1 MESVKLALMKRIE
14 EAMPEVR
21 IDEDYGQL
29 ESQEDQYPVVF
40 PCVLVGMGDTE
51 WLPMANRPGIQQ
63 GKTSVTLKLA
73 IDCYDDTSFTSGT
86 YGKVRER
93 RQMDLKLY
101 KTLQRFKSAR
111 CATPLVRVKSRDY
124 ALPGYVK
131 VFETTYAFTIND
143 NSGQSL

>member
-73 IDCYDDTSFTSGT
+73 IDCYDDTHVGSTT
-86 YGKVRER
+86 EAVAEDVRARPTAQHGICPR
-93 RQMDLKLY
+93 RRGQGLRGD
-101 KTLQRFKSAR
+101 
-111 CATPLVRVKSRDY
+111 VRVPRAGDRVIIPRRTG
-124 ALPGYVK
+124 AAVRP
-131 VFETTYAFTIND
+131 
-143 NSGQSL
+143 

>member
-40 PCVLVGMGDTE
+40 PCVLIGMGDTE
-51 WLPMANRPGIQQ
+51 WQPMANRPGVQQ

-73 IDCYDDTSFTSGT
+73 IDCYDDTHIGSTTEEDRRARTDGRPPVP
-86 YGKVRER
+86 GRAGNEIVAEDVR
-93 RQMDLKLY
+93 
-101 KTLQRFKSAR
+101 AR
-111 CATPLVRVKSRDY
+111 PTA
-124 ALPGYVK
+124 
-131 VFETTYAFTIND
+131 
-143 NSGQSL
+143 

>member
-63 GKTSVTLKLA
+63 GKTSVTLKLSA
-73 IDCYDDTSFTSGT
+73 PRRRRRSPTANRWPTACSGPRK
-86 YGKVRER
+86 G
-93 RQMDLKLY
+93 
-101 KTLQRFKSAR
+101 
-111 CATPLVRVKSRDY
+111 
-124 ALPGYVK
+124 
-131 VFETTYAFTIND
+131 
-143 NSGQSL
+143 

>member
-40 PCVLVGMGDTE
+40 PCVLIGMGDTE
-51 WLPMANRPGIQQ
+51 WQPMASRPGIQQ

-73 IDCYDDTSFTSGT
+73 IDVTTTPISAPRRRRRSPSASGWPT
-86 YGKVRER
+86 G
-93 RQMDLKLY
+93 
-101 KTLQRFKSAR
+101 
-111 CATPLVRVKSRDY
+111 C
-124 ALPGYVK
+124 
-131 VFETTYAFTIND
+131 
-143 NSGQSL
+143 SGPYRG

>member
-40 PCVLVGMGDTE
+40 PCVLIGMGDTE
-51 WLPMANRPGIQQ
+51 WQPMANRPGVQQ

-73 IDCYDDTSFTSGT
+73 IDCYDDTHIGSTT
-86 YGKVRER
+86 EEKIAERER
-93 RQMDLKLY
+93 R
-101 KTLQRFKSAR
+101 SAEY
-111 CATPLVRVKSRDY
+111 ALGGGVKVYEVTFEYLVREIV
-124 ALPGYVK
+124 
-131 VFETTYAFTIND
+131 
-143 NSGQSL
+143 

>member
-40 PCVLVGMGDTE
+40 PCVLIGMGDTE
-51 WLPMANRPGIQQ
+51 WQPMANRPGIQQ

-73 IDCYDDTSFTSGT
+73 IDCYDARMSAPRRRRRSPSANGWPTGCSGP
-86 YGKVRER
+86 YRG
-93 RQMDLKLY
+93 
-101 KTLQRFKSAR
+101 
-111 CATPLVRVKSRDY
+111 
-124 ALPGYVK
+124 
-131 VFETTYAFTIND
+131 
-143 NSGQSL
+143 